1 MPHRNHATAYSC
13 VQEGSA
19 TQNPEPAVVKLVGEE
34 LSVTILVHRE
44 PMGPTA
50 PRLVRWVGWC
60 WARPSCWC
68 CRCLWWRKG
77 DVPCVVVSDGDV
89 LGDAVDDGDVLGVD
103 DVVAVPE
110 PGQLPPSHR
119 ELPLPDGVDGE
130 LPYWNQAT
138 CRALWI
144 DLSLHKCTCLSFFF
158 ARLSVCRARCVQTP
172 ALLALTTSTAGFHL
186 SVLFLSTII
195 FDAKSAAVHW
205 LACTLFVCLEAL
217 FELHSGNGAIVTTG
231 HIATMSTDSVTVSLA
246 IKGRRWSKK

>member
-1 MPHRNHATAYSC
+1 MPHRNHATAHSC
-13 VQEGSA
+13 GQEGSA
-19 TQNPEPAVVKLVGEE
+19 TQNPEPAVAKLVGEE

-60 WARPSCWC
+60 WARLSCCC

-119 ELPLPDGVDGE
+119 DLPLPHGLDGE
-130 LPYWNQAT
+130 QT
-138 CRALWI
+138 
-144 DLSLHKCTCLSFFF
+144 
-158 ARLSVCRARCVQTP
+158 VC
-172 ALLALTTSTAGFHL
+172 
-186 SVLFLSTII
+186 
-195 FDAKSAAVHW
+195 
-205 LACTLFVCLEAL
+205 
-217 FELHSGNGAIVTTG
+217 
-231 HIATMSTDSVTVSLA
+231 HIL
-246 IKGRRWSKK
+246 

>member
-1 MPHRNHATAYSC
+1 MLRKFHFLFSC
-13 VQEGSA
+13 GQTWSIFCYDQQA
-19 TQNPEPAVVKLVGEE
+19 
-34 LSVTILVHRE
+34 I
-44 PMGPTA
+44 
-50 PRLVRWVGWC
+50 
-60 WARPSCWC
+60 
-68 CRCLWWRKG
+68 
-77 DVPCVVVSDGDV
+77 DY
-89 LGDAVDDGDVLGVD
+89 
-103 DVVAVPE
+103 VAKS
-110 PGQLPPSHR
+110 G
-119 ELPLPDGVDGE
+119 
-130 LPYWNQAT
+130 YAT

>member
-44 PMGPTA
+44 PMEPTA

-110 PGQLPPSHR
+110 PGQLPPSDR
-119 ELPLPDGVDGE
+119 QLPLPDGMDGQ
-130 LPYWNQAT
+130 LLIQLDWNFK
-138 CRALWI
+138 L
-144 DLSLHKCTCLSFFF
+144 LFFF
-158 ARLSVCRARCVQTP
+158 LAWKHPPPINASLAVPNRNFGEKICNMKKMRERKGGEGARLSWNFFKK
-172 ALLALTTSTAGFHL
+172 TTNLEQEGFPYM
-186 SVLFLSTII
+186 
-195 FDAKSAAVHW
+195 
-205 LACTLFVCLEAL
+205 
-217 FELHSGNGAIVTTG
+217 IV
-231 HIATMSTDSVTVSLA
+231 AP
-246 IKGRRWSKK
+246 